1 MYSKK
6 ASFASGELDPS
17 LHDKTDIKS
26 YYSGLKTALNVFI
39 SKTGRLVNF
48 PGTWFLNTTLNSD
61 ENVRIYVPENLAYLL
76 EFGVGYVRAYD
87 LTDLETENYRNNA
100 PSATTATDYTADDL
114 IKLKF
119 ETVQEADDA
128 DLYWVY
134 VACKDKN
141 LEAFYFDGTDVIR
154 RSKYIETYVDNTARD
169 AIAAGNRYVSMK
181 VYISSTGNI
190 YQLQGGIL
198 NANWVLLQTGLAGYY
213 GVDVTYPAFKN
224 APTITMNYNDTQAN
238 MLGRVG
244 HSVIY
249 GVTCVTIDGQESLIR
264 RISSYTSTDS
274 LTSTYVRLP
283 TGTQSTVFTINDLS
297 IFEPKYAETISHFN
311 VYRKPNELSAPG
323 SSPEGWGLIGQVS
336 NNVGDLTGLA
346 IDVEYIDYGQDADY
360 TNPPP
365 GFSVNEK
372 FIENSTLEFY
382 KVTNLNNYNSRLMLM
397 DDDVLFAS
405 RVNTPNYFLRD
416 FPLTDATPFNLK
428 VSVNKPRILHVLDAS
443 GLIIFTTKGVW
454 YGGSDEPL
462 SSLNPLIRKIGNWIS
477 DENIPPM
484 LTPYGVLF
492 VDKTTNSI
500 KTLSFDDNIKSM
512 VATDIS
518 LYNNHLFYGKKVKSW
533 SFLNGDNPVLFV
545 VMDDGTALTL
555 TYEPDAQL
563 LAWTKHNTDGKYE
576 SVITYRED
584 STGLEYL
591 IVVVNRQG
599 VRTIETFS
607 KRILLSPETLRTFSH
622 SSLSFQLVN
631 GVPVIVSLALFEGGW
646 DEDLKYEGPVGT
658 YFTSRIGKTFIAYT
672 EDRKERVY
680 LELISAVAGGPGEVV
695 FRPDRE
701 LPESLRSPS
710 VPVNIEIFEC
720 HTQVTGLEH
729 LEGREVSVIGDGDVL
744 SSPNNNIEHTT
755 ILTVGAGGILNLPDP
770 KHITV
775 VGLPYTSDVETLE
788 IDSKDGSLSLDSKIV
803 NDVVVRYS
811 RTRGAY
817 VSGVFPTD
825 GKVQGMEDADMWS
838 ENDQANMPIAE
849 KVISR
854 RYRPYSDWGLNGKV
868 CVRQVDPLPLEI
880 VSLILDVS
888 T

>member
-39 SKTGRLVNF
+39 NKTGRLVNF
-48 PGTWFLNTTLNSD
+48 PGTWFLNSTLNDD
-61 ENVRIYVPENLAYLL
+61 ENVRLYVPENLAYLL

-87 LTDLETENYRNNA
+87 LTGIETENYRNNA
-100 PSATTATDYTADDL
+100 PSATTVTDYTADDL

-128 DLYWVY
+128 DLYWTY
-134 VACKDKN
+134 VACKGKI
-141 LEAFYFDGTDVIR
+141 LEAFYFDGTNVIR
-154 RSKYIETYVDNTARD
+154 RDNFSPGVFVDYPFLADQSGVLLSKVSYIE
-169 AIAAGNRYVSMK
+169 
-181 VYISSTGNI
+181 
-190 YQLQGGIL
+190 
-198 NANWVLLQTGLAGYY
+198 
-213 GVDVTYPAFKN
+213 
-224 APTITMNYNDTQAN
+224 TQAN
-238 MLGRVG
+238 MNGRSG
-244 HSVIY
+244 HN
-249 GVTCVTIDGQESLIR
+249 VTYAITLVTKDGQESPVFPLTR
-264 RISSYTSTDS
+264 YESTDPLVQS
-274 LTSTYVRLP
+274 YLRLP
-283 TGTQSTVFTINDLS
+283 TGVQLTGMY
-297 IFEPKYAETISHFN
+297 FENIRIPGAFYAENADYFN
-311 VYRKPNELSAPG
+311 VYRRPMFTGTIIPSQG
-323 SSPEGWGLIGQVS
+323 DGFSWGLIGQIT
-336 NNVGDLTGLA
+336 NTVGDLTGLNLTLGFT
-346 IDVEYIDYGQDADY
+346 DFGQDADY
-360 TNPPP
+360 SNPPP
-365 GFSVNEK
+365 SVASNYPGILSPLS
-372 FIENSTLEFY
+372 FDYYS
-382 KVTNLNNYNSRLMLM
+382 VTNLANYNSRLILM
-397 DDDVLFAS
+397 DDDFLFAS
-405 RVNTPNYFLRD
+405 RINTPNYYLRD
-416 FPLTDATPFNLK
+416 FPLTDSTSFNLK
-428 VSVNKPRILHVLDAS
+428 IGTNAPRIFHALDAS
-443 GLIIFTTKGVW
+443 GLILFTSRGVW

-533 SFLNGDNPVLFV
+533 AFLNGDNPLLFV

-563 LAWTKHNTDGKYE
+563 LAWTRHNTDGKYE
-576 SVITYRED
+576 SVITYREEN
-584 STGLEYL
+584 TGLEYL

-599 VRTIETFS
+599 TRTIETFS
-607 KRILLSPETLRTFSH
+607 KRILLNAETLRTFSH

-658 YFTSRIGKTFIAYT
+658 YFTDRIGETFIAYT
-672 EDRKERVY
+672 EDRAERVY
-680 LELISAVAGGPGEVV
+680 LELISAVAGSPGEAV

-710 VPVNIEIFEC
+710 VPVTFEIFEC

-744 SSPNNNIEHTT
+744 SSPNNDIENPT
-755 ILTVGAGGILNLPDP
+755 ILTVAAGGILNIPDP

-817 VSGVFPTD
+817 VSGVFPAD
-825 GKVQGMEDADMWS
+825 NKVQGMEDADMWS
-838 ENDQANMPIAE
+838 EDDQANMPIAE

-868 CVRQVDPLPLEI
+868 CIRQVDPLPLEI